1 MNRLYDTSS
10 LIELIFSDGA
20 AGLEDVFDEAILD
33 LTIYEVGNVLWK
45 ANALQ
50 GRITDEQRDTFLTL
64 LEESEPDIERLSIG
78 SVGLETVME
87 IGIAEELTFY
97 DTAYVAVARELD
109 LTLVTEDAKLQN
121 KASSYVTIETIGR
134 IS

>member
-33 LTIYEVGNVLWK
+33 LTIYEAGNVLWK